1 MTTITSTTQ
10 EKFITSIKSNATM
23 PSWGWRA
30 RSDLTKAV
38 RETDKHRILS
48 DVMAGRLPAYPH
60 QQELMTMVSEHLK
73 LPPQED
79 LNISYQTPT
88 GSGKTSSLLLL
99 QDHLHKTFP
108 DAILV
113 MGAPVTLLS
122 RAIPE
127 MEAQHESNYWTM
139 FQSDNG
145 DFRVV
150 RPNSSMLNVRRE
162 KKKWQGII
170 KEDDDSFTGKKSA
183 TRPNENKERHPTITQ
198 QMWQANQQRSRVY
211 DPVPNVIL
219 ADIFAIRKMLHEL
232 VHPVQLE
239 MANDKDAPDRPTF
252 PVWLRRE
259 NMVLFLDEPNMGIIN
274 SEIQTCIRDILAMK
288 PNVTILAS
296 ATLGDWQT
304 IPEWWRGAPGKLHII
319 SSSPFEQ
326 PCLEML
332 NANLDVRRIHKMT
345 PIDLTKTEEEL
356 RTAFSGL
363 NTRQRATVARYF
375 SREQIA
381 ALTGADKLLPLAE
394 LRENHLLPCLS
405 SHQKLGSLKK
415 LLPDLAGEPFRLKPD
430 TVGESCARL
439 RNCLNKSG
447 MTLVAALN
455 PFQTATDLCGF
466 NTEDDYFKAKHD
478 MQSLARNTI
487 SAEQKRQKAVERAA
501 KAKHRDEDAYSDE
514 EDNRITRVKV
524 GRVELTAVEMEDILH
539 DNDIDTLIFLAHGI
553 VVSAQGANRTARKLF
568 QRAVLS
574 LPEAL
579 LETSTKRPPIHC
591 LITDYSGIFGI
602 DCAGIKRVIIMED
615 LAELLTPDDIVQ
627 ATGRVRREGQILV
640 LNPQTAAKLLGFE
653 QHDWHLVATQAISH
667 ILTTRLHATT
677 PEQKAILKELRGQSF
692 AGVVYTPE
700 ELVFKVF
707 LDMAARPDFK
717 VLSKPWSSG
726 IFNKCDFDDIDKFM
740 RMFQKQK
747 QHPTIINPLS
757 ALCYMYNVMDFDLVG
772 MQNWLKANSTPDEL
786 RTYSKFMEF
795 VEEASDEEDG
805 GESE

>member
-1 MTTITSTTQ
+1 MTTTQ
-10 EKFITSIKSNATM
+10 EKFITSIKLNATM

-30 RSDLTKAV
+30 RSELTKAV

-48 DVMAGRLPAYPH
+48 DVMAGRLPPYHH
-60 QQELMTMVSEHLK
+60 QQELMTMVAEHLTK
-73 LPPQED
+73 PPHES

-99 QDHLHKTFP
+99 QDHLRKTFP

-127 MEAQHESNYWTM
+127 MEAQPESNYWTM
-139 FQSDNG
+139 FQIDNG

-170 KEDDDSFTGKKSA
+170 KEDDDSFTGKKTSV
-183 TRPNENKERHPTITQ
+183 RPNENKERHTTVTQ
-198 QMWQANQQRSRVY
+198 QMWQANQQRARAH

-219 ADIFAIRKMLHEL
+219 ADIFAIRQMLQEL
-232 VHPVQLE
+232 VQPVQLVMPNE
-239 MANDKDAPDRPTF
+239 KGEPDRPTL
-252 PVWLRRE
+252 PGWLRRD
-259 NMVLFLDEPNMGIIN
+259 NMVLFLDEPNMGIMN
-274 SEIQTCIRDILAMK
+274 PEILQCIQDILALK

-326 PCLEML
+326 PCLELL

-345 PIDLTKTEEEL
+345 PIDLAKSVDEL
-356 RTAFSGL
+356 RSTMTEL

-375 SREQIA
+375 SRDQII
-381 ALTGADKLLPLAE
+381 ALTGADSNLPLAE
-394 LRENHLLPCLS
+394 LRENYLLPFLATE
-405 SHQKLGSLKK
+405 HQTDITKK
-415 LLPDLAGEPFRLKPD
+415 LKSDI
-430 TVGESCARL
+430 VGESCTKL
-439 RNCLNKSG
+439 RTCLNKSG

-455 PFQTATDLCGF
+455 PFQTAMDLCGF
-466 NTEDDYFKAKHD
+466 KTEEDYFKAKHD

-501 KAKHRDEDAYSDE
+501 KSKHHDEDAYSDDDE
-514 EDNRITRVKV
+514 NRVTRVKV
-524 GRVELTAVEMEDILH
+524 GRVELTASEMEDIMH

-579 LETSTKRPPIHC
+579 LETATKRPAIHC
-591 LITDYSGIFGI
+591 LVTDYSGIFGI

-640 LNPQTAAKLLGFE
+640 LNPSIAAKLLGFE
-653 QHDWHLVATQAISH
+653 QHDWYHATTHAINQ
-667 ILTTRLHATT
+667 ILTTRPQVTALD
-677 PEQKAILKELRGQSF
+677 QKAILRELRAMSF

-700 ELVFKVF
+700 ELVFKIF
-707 LDMAARPDFK
+707 LNMTTRPDYK
-717 VLSKPWSSG
+717 QSVKPWSSG
-726 IFNKCDFDDIDKFM
+726 IFDCSWNFQETDKFM
-740 RMFQKQK
+740 KMMHIYKKMDTDMQSGMD
-747 QHPTIINPLS
+747 TLS
-757 ALCYMYNVMDFDLVG
+757 ALCYMYNVLEFDLAE
-772 MQNWLKANSTPDEL
+772 MHAWLNKNSTPEEL
-786 RTYSKFMEF
+786 RAYSKFMEF
-795 VEEASDEEDG
+795 VEEPSDEEDAE
-805 GESE
+805 ESE